1 MLSTSTLR
9 QSLND
14 LRARL
19 NRSLVAGNDTL
30 YLKQR
35 DFCSLILAYQRPL
48 PMLYK
53 LEHVRGEDHHSH
65 IFHSIAWDTL
75 CRSKEFGGL
84 SIPNLQKL
92 NLAYLAKL
100 DWCFSQHQHALWGQV
115 FHGKYGNVQ
124 DACV

>member
-1 MLSTSTLR
+1 MLY
-9 QSLND
+9 SL
-14 LRARL
+14 LHSR
-19 NRSLVAGNDTL
+19 DTL
-30 YLKQR
+30 LKNWNMYIG
-35 DFCSLILAYQRPL
+35 DFFQ
-48 PMLYK
+48 
-53 LEHVRGEDHHSH
+53 GEDHHSH
-65 IFHSIAWDTL
+65 MLHSIAWDTL

-100 DWCFSQHQHALWGQV
+100 DWCFSQHQHALWGEV